1 MYLAHV
7 LNDIQIIYMTD
18 KESLPKKSKTKR
30 ILLCTILGLLS
41 IIIVFFIIIGVVL
54 NTIVTPKRI
63 TPVLLQLSKEYINA
77 TVECE
82 SVDITFFSSFPD
94 LGVKLENGSI
104 SSSNDTLL
112 AFENLVIAVDPAAY
126 LFKNKIIIH
135 KVALNNAT
143 IFAHVDTTGT
153 ANWDIFNATGNENT
167 PKDTSAFV
175 MPELDIRNISLQN
188 VNLTYDDLQQDVL
201 VMIDSLQLQ
210 LNGNLSK
217 EQASLNLE
225 TQTTGITTY
234 YQGQTFTKN
243 LSFAFDTR
251 LQRDRVQKTIVI
263 EKGRMRVS
271 SLELN
276 TTGIFKRSATPE
288 IHDIDVDISLN
299 AASLAEVIEKVP
311 EHFSDIPSK
320 LIAEGKIISSG
331 KISGQLGKDQYPTIT
346 LSVQL
351 IDGTLASHKQPEKPF
366 LQDFDV
372 DFNTFLDFSGNQ
384 SSYITLN
391 ELYLQTASSKL
402 TAKGAF
408 NDIFVHPTIDVETK
422 ADINFTRMSQDL
434 PIEGMKMEGQI
445 NFDLSAKCMLDDILS
460 SNYGK
465 INANGTAT
473 IKNIVFNHIEEE
485 LSFYTS
491 NADMRFGSNTQD
503 SIRGQLHESLL
514 RGRLILD
521 SLNLNWKK
529 QELLANASKVSAIF
543 NTSAPKDTGSIAP
556 VMTGLRADRIRFY
569 MGDSIRL
576 GAVKA
581 NGSVRIQSQP
591 NAPKLAEINARLSL
605 DSILG
610 KTYDLMGRVSKS
622 NLNLT
627 ISKAQT
633 RQRNNLSANRIQ
645 RDSTRRPP
653 SFTQEQRDSLR
664 KNRLNPTNTVSFRVE
679 SKETQDL
686 LRKWNVSGEFKAED
700 ASIRTPYFPI
710 PIRMRESD
718 MKFTTNDLSINKVH
732 MRLGNSDFILKGE
745 IEGIRRALLY
755 NGKITAKMRLDADSI
770 DFNELIVAAVAG
782 SEYTQNGTIKKD
794 SLANIILDESKD
806 NTQSAIVNDTS
817 QLGLFVIPRN
827 LDIEFNSRIKK
838 GRFNDIQIKNTRG
851 RMILRDQSLQLPRF
865 MLTTDIGSTFLTMV
879 YKAPDAKGA
888 HLGFEMNIKSM
899 DVKELIEAM
908 PVIDEL
914 TPMLRSFEGVVNCDI
929 TAITEL
935 DSLMNVRLP
944 ATTAS
949 CYLSG
954 QNLVLLDGET
964 FAEISKMLMFKNK
977 NRNIID
983 SLSVEMILE
992 DEKLM
997 IFPFQINMDRYVAAV
1012 GGIQNLDM
1020 SFDYHITVLKSPVP
1034 FKLGLNIS
1042 GTPDKMKIRL
1052 GKPKYKNLFTVVR
1065 EEKLD
1070 NTVINL
1076 RKDMDEKLRKSIG
1089 EIIGAEL
1096 SRPVRRPRT
1105 AIADSLKQTLFQLED
1120 TVATNPLAT
1129 ETIDSVP

>member
-1 MYLAHV
+1 
-7 LNDIQIIYMTD
+7 MTG
-18 KESLPKKSKTKR
+18 KESQSKIKTKR
-30 ILLCTILGLLS
+30 ILFRISIGILS
-41 IIIVFFIIIGVVL
+41 IIIVFAIIIGIVL
-54 NTIVTPKRI
+54 NTIVSPKRV
-63 TPVLLQLSKEYINA
+63 TPILLQLSSEFINA
-77 TVECE
+77 DVDCQ

-104 SSSNDTLL
+104 SSPHDTLL
-112 AFENLVIAVDPAAY
+112 AFENLVIAVDPAAF
-126 LFKNKIIIH
+126 LFQKKIIIH
-135 KVALNNAT
+135 QIALNNAD
-143 IFAHVDTTGT
+143 IFAHVDTTGK
-153 ANWDIFNATGNENT
+153 ANWDIFITTENEEA
-167 PKDTSAFV
+167 PKDTSTFV

-188 VNLTYDDLQQDVL
+188 VNLTYDDLQQDIL
-201 VMIDSLQLQ
+201 VMIDSLQLL

-217 EQASLNLE
+217 EKANLNLE

-243 LSFAFDTR
+243 LPFTFDTQ
-251 LQRDRVQKTIVI
+251 LKRDRILKNIAI
-263 EKGRMRVS
+263 EKGQAKIG
-271 SLELN
+271 SLVLN
-276 TTGIFKRSATPE
+276 TKGMLQRGTTPE
-288 IHDIDVDISLN
+288 IHDVDIDISLN
-299 AASLAEVIEKVP
+299 ASSLAELIEMVP
-311 EHFSDIPSK
+311 EHLSDLPSK
-320 LIAEGKIISSG
+320 LVAGGKIESTG
-331 KISGQLGKDQYPTIT
+331 KIAGQLSKDQYPTVT
-346 LSVQL
+346 FSAQL
-351 IDGTLASHKQPEKPF
+351 IDGTLASHKHPQKPF

-372 DFNTFLDFSGNQ
+372 DLNTFLDFSGNQ
-384 SSYITLN
+384 ASYVTLN

-402 TAKGAF
+402 TAKGSF
-408 NDIFVHPTIDVETK
+408 NNILTNPDIDLETK

-434 PIEGMKMEGQI
+434 PIEGMKMEGLI
-445 NFDLSAKCMLDDILS
+445 NFDLSAKCTLDDILTA
-460 SNYGK
+460 NIGK
-465 INANGTAT
+465 INANGTVT
-473 IKNIVFNHIEEE
+473 IKNVVFNHIEEE

-503 SIRGQLHESLL
+503 SIRGQLRESLL
-514 RGRLILD
+514 RGRLALD
-521 SLNLNWKK
+521 SLNFNWKK
-529 QELLANASKVSAIF
+529 QELLANASKVSAVF

-556 VMTGLRADRIRFY
+556 VMTGLRAERLRFY

-591 NAPKLAEINARLSL
+591 NAPKLAEINARVSL

-610 KTYDLMGRVSKS
+610 KAYNLAGRVSKS

-627 ISKAQT
+627 LSKAQT
-633 RQRNNLSANRIQ
+633 RQRNNLSANRMQ
-645 RDSTRRPP
+645 RDSTRRMP
-653 SFTQEQRDSLR
+653 SMTQEQRDSLR
-664 KNRLNPTNTVSFRVE
+664 KNRLNPASNISFRVE

-686 LRKWNVSGEFKAED
+686 LRKWNISGEFKSED

-718 MKFTTNDLSINKVH
+718 MKFTLNDLSINKVH
-732 MRLGNSDFILKGE
+732 MRLGNSDFVLKGE

-755 NGKITAKMRLDADSI
+755 NGKITAKMTLDADSI

-782 SEYTQNGTIKKD
+782 SEYTQNDTSKKD
-794 SLANIILDESKD
+794 SLSNIVLDENNE
-806 NTQSAIVNDTS
+806 NTQLAAVTDTS
-817 QLGLFVIPRN
+817 QLGIFVIPRN
-827 LDIEFNSRIKK
+827 LDIEFNSRIKS

-851 RMILRDQSLQLPRF
+851 RIILRDQSIQLPRF

-879 YKAPDAKGA
+879 YKAPDTKGA
-888 HLGFEMNIKSM
+888 HLGLEMNIKRM

-935 DSLMNVRLP
+935 DSLMNIRLP

-977 NRNIID
+977 NRNMID
-983 SLSVEMILE
+983 SLSAEMILE

-997 IFPFQINMDRYVAAV
+997 IFPFQITMDRYVAAV

-1052 GKPKYKNLFTVVR
+1052 GKPKYKSLFTVAR

-1089 EIIGAEL
+1089 EIVGAEL
-1096 SRPVRRPRT
+1096 SHPVRRPRT
-1105 AIADSLKQTLFQLED
+1105 AIADSLKQSLFQLED
-1120 TVATNPLAT
+1120 TVATTPLAI
-1129 ETIDSVP
+1129 EPVDSLSIN